1 MHGVIHVL
9 YRAAQPHVEK
19 SAHKP
24 VQWQVRLPPQSARS
38 GEEKHEKAQG
48 ELAEKLRK
56 GDKGACQRA
65 LETKHTQN
73 VEWFSLQ

>member
-1 MHGVIHVL
+1 
-9 YRAAQPHVEK
+9 
-19 SAHKP
+19 

-48 ELAEKLRK
+48 KLSEKLK
-56 GDKGACQRA
+56 EGEKEVCKRA

-73 VEWFSLQ
+73 VEWFSLQEGVVVVVVVFKVKNYCKRK